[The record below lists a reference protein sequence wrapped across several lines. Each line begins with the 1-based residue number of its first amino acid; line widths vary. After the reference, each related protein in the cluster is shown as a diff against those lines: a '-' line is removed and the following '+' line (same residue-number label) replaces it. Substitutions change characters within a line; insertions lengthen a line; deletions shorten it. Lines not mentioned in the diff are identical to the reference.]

1 MPNNWCFWVAILE
14 KTLES
19 SLDCKEV
26 KPVSPKEN
34 KSWIFIG
41 RTDGEAEA
49 PILWPPD
56 AKSQLIRR
64 DPDAGKD
71 WRQEEKVEDVHNRG
85 WDGWMASPTQ
95 WTWVW
100 ESSGTW
106 WRTGKPGLLQSMGSQ
121 IVGRD
126 WVSEQQQQQFKMLI
140 TWENLLLSPKEN
152 GQLHW
157 FWSYFVSRIMD
168 SPMENSI
175 AVPLKTKNRIAIWS
189 SNPLPGYIFR
199 GNTNLKWYMHPNVH
213 NSIIDNSQ
221 DMEAT

>member
-126 WVSEQQQQQFKMLI
+126 WVSEQRQQQFKMLI

>member
-1 MPNNWCFWVAILE
+1 MLE

-56 AKSQLIRR
+56 AKSQLIGR
-64 DPDAGKD
+64 DPDAEKD

-85 WDGWMASPTQ
+85 WDGWMASPTL

-106 WRTGKPGLLQSMGSQ
+106 WRTGKPGVLQSVGSQ
-121 IVGRD
+121 RVGHD

-140 TWENLLLSPKEN
+140 AWENLLLSPKEN

-168 SPMENSI
+168 SPMENSRV
-175 AVPLKTKNRIAIWS
+175 VPLKTKNRVAIWS

-213 NSIIDNSQ
+213 NSIIDNTQ